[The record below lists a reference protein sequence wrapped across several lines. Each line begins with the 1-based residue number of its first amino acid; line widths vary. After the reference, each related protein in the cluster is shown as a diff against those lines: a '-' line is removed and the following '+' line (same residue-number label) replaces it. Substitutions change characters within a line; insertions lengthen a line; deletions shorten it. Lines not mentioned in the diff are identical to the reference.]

1 MIVVMG
7 YGRSGRAA
15 AAQLSRMGVP
25 AVVTDAREPADA
37 PRFPGLRYA
46 FGGHPAEL
54 LDDAS
59 LVLVSPGVPWDH
71 PFLEAA
77 RTRGIAVSSEVEW
90 AGHQVKGVKIGVTGS
105 NGKSTVTR
113 MVRDILIEAGH
124 PAAEAANTGDAL
136 SNHIGDPAHTHFV
149 LELSTFQ
156 LEGMRLP
163 LLNAGVLLNI
173 TPDHLD
179 RHPSFEAYAA
189 LKRHLF
195 DLLLP
200 GGTAVAP
207 QGMNA
212 GVPALTFGPGPGADL
227 RVEPGR
233 LLYRGVGVLDR
244 TAFPLPGD
252 HNWSNAA
259 AAALTTLAL
268 RVPVEAVRAALE
280 AFRGLEHR
288 MEAVASADG
297 LHYINDSKGTNVD
310 SVLAALTGVPAG
322 TTILILG
329 GRDKHGAFET
339 LKKTAGHTCKAVF
352 CIGEAGPAISEQLR
366 GIGTPVAVLP
376 DLEAVFAAL
385 PGMAAAGD
393 TVLLSPGC
401 ASFDQYANYEERG
414 HHFRALVG
422 RCRAN

>member
-1 MIVVMG
+1 
-7 YGRSGRAA
+7 
-15 AAQLSRMGVP
+15 
-25 AVVTDAREPADA
+25 
-37 PRFPGLRYA
+37 
-46 FGGHPAEL
+46 
-54 LDDAS
+54 
-59 LVLVSPGVPWDH
+59 
-71 PFLEAA
+71 
-77 RTRGIAVSSEVEW
+77 
-90 AGHQVKGVKIGVTGS
+90 
-105 NGKSTVTR
+105 
-113 MVRDILIEAGH
+113 
-124 PAAEAANTGDAL
+124 
-136 SNHIGDPAHTHFV
+136 
-149 LELSTFQ
+149 
-156 LEGMRLP
+156 
-163 LLNAGVLLNI
+163 
-173 TPDHLD
+173 
-179 RHPSFEAYAA
+179 
-189 LKRHLF
+189 
-195 DLLLP
+195 
-200 GGTAVAP
+200 
-207 QGMNA
+207 
-212 GVPALTFGPGPGADL
+212 
-227 RVEPGR
+227 
-233 LLYRGVGVLDR
+233 
-244 TAFPLPGD
+244 
-252 HNWSNAA
+252 
-259 AAALTTLAL
+259 
-268 RVPVEAVRAALE
+268 
-280 AFRGLEHR
+280 